1 MTATA
6 MFALGSICI
15 AVALMT
21 PWILVVAWMWRHRDK
36 SADQCEPEGLDSGHR
51 AHKLFPVRERRSDED
66 LAQQTIQSC
75 VKLYQD
81 GFQNGLDENREHWR
95 NDPVAIAERITA
107 PPARD
112 WAAEVRN
119 TTWREYSSLLIEAM
133 LKGRWA
139 GEEESKRR
147 QPQQFD
153 LFGGTP

>member
-66 LAQQTIQSC
+66 
-75 VKLYQD
+75 
-81 GFQNGLDENREHWR
+81 
-95 NDPVAIAERITA
+95 
-107 PPARD
+107 
-112 WAAEVRN
+112 WA
-119 TTWREYSSLLIEAM
+119 
-133 LKGRWA
+133 
-139 GEEESKRR
+139 
-147 QPQQFD
+147 
-153 LFGGTP
+153 